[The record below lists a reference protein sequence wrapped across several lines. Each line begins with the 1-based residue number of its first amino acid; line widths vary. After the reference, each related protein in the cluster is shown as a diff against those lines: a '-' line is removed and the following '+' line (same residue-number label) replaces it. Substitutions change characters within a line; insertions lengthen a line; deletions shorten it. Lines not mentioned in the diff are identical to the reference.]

1 MVKSDEGFYQC
12 VAENEAGNAQASA
25 QLIIPEP
32 GKMQRTYRIVDVI
45 NAINIKIPNEQ
56 LLFFTPSYLSSW
68 LAVVKSVSRLSD
80 SLRHFVH
87 WGNYKC
93 WPCPRDDSG
102 GQLNPHKKPT
112 AVSWSLLVGFILLK

>member
-32 GKMQRTYRIVDVI
+32 GKMQRAWRIVDVI

-68 LAVVKSVSRLSD
+68 LAGVNSVSG
-80 SLRHFVH
+80 HFVH
-87 WGNYKC
+87 W
-93 WPCPRDDSG
+93 
-102 GQLNPHKKPT
+102 QIQ
-112 AVSWSLLVGFILLK
+112 ILALS

>member
-32 GKMQRTYRIVDVI
+32 GKIQRTYRIVDVI

-56 LLFFTPSYLSSW
+56 LLFFIPSYLSSW
-68 LAVVKSVSRLSD
+68 LAVVEA
-80 SLRHFVH
+80 
-87 WGNYKC
+87 
-93 WPCPRDDSG
+93 CPGYQIVG
-102 GQLNPHKKPT
+102 GILFAGAIRNTGLVLEMTGDQLNVQEKPT
-112 AVSWSLLVGFILLK
+112 AMALGGLYPAEI